1 MDGYSVNEAAA
12 VLGIPEGRVWE
23 LLARGV
29 LAGSTEVG
37 GDMRVI
43 LRGSDVPEVVPPTP
57 APNGG
62 HGTQD
67 RTNGG
72 SNGGELSAFRELLTE
87 FRNLTERYGQAL
99 LALGEARGEV
109 ASLRG
114 RVELLEARVE
124 FRLPRVEAPMA
135 AWESEQQSEPD
146 LEAAREPMPE
156 PELEAPREPMS
167 QPDLAAAVDPMPEP
181 ELEAAREPM
190 SQPDL
195 AAAVDPMPEPE
206 LEAAREPMSQPDL
219 AAAVD
224 PMPEPDLAASL
235 GPMPELPEPE
245 VAAPGVGATAQALPE
260 PADAAPD
267 APPSPPPAA
276 ATRKPKRRTRRA
288 RSSRPKASRPAPRSR
303 SRLAVSGFAEAL
315 ARAEDPTTAEV
326 FTGDAPLPGADEAA
340 EALAAY
346 NQELATPVMEPP
358 ASEGSAIEAPA
369 SEAPVPLTMPVFV
382 RPGYTTETPEP
393 DWIAEEDLIVPVSR
407 AAPTGEQTERAG
419 PVVAVAERDA
429 DVDEQPTMDEEA
441 APDAETAPDAEAAP
455 DEEAARDA
463 DAALDPQ
470 GAVEEEATAEPEA
483 TIEEMVVEVEPDE
496 AEGTAKGPTEAANHG
511 TLGMPVTAD
520 EWAGPEADM
529 VPEPVSDVEALPEI
543 AAEPPASDD
552 DALLDALD
560 RFSEP
565 PSVPDEPAFWEP
577 EGRSRAPFAIPNLE
591 GWEPAEIE
599 ALRAELRRFGTAAI
613 PPTVAVGPAPVTPPP
628 VAALPPKIAPPS
640 EAAPPP
646 APRRSASVPPSVP
659 PAPPRRPR
667 GPATRA
673 VRRLRRLLG

>member
-43 LRGSDVPEVVPPTP
+43 LRGSAVPEVAPPTP
-57 APNGG
+57 AANGG
-62 HGTQD
+62 HGTQGA
-67 RTNGG
+67 TNGG

-135 AWESEQQSEPD
+135 AWESGSQSEPD
-146 LEAAREPMPE
+146 LQAPREPMPE
-156 PELEAPREPMS
+156 PDLTAAPRE
-167 QPDLAAAVDPMPEP
+167 
-181 ELEAAREPM
+181 
-190 SQPDL
+190 
-195 AAAVDPMPEPE
+195 
-206 LEAAREPMSQPDL
+206 
-219 AAAVD
+219 

-235 GPMPELPEPE
+235 EPMPEPEAVLEPMPDLAAAVEPMPEPEPEPEAALEPMPEPE
-245 VAAPGVGATAQALPE
+245 VAAPEASATAQAPPE
-260 PADAAPD
+260 PADAAPA
-267 APPSPPPAA
+267 APSSPPPAA

-358 ASEGSAIEAPA
+358 PSEGSAIEAPA
-369 SEAPVPLTMPVFV
+369 SEAPVPVTMPVFV
-382 RPGYTTETPEP
+382 RPGYSTETPEP
-393 DWIAEEDLIVPVSR
+393 DWIAEEDLVVPVSR
-407 AAPTGEQTERAG
+407 AAPTGEQAERASAAL
-419 PVVAVAERDA
+419 AVAERDA
-429 DVDEQPTMDEEA
+429 DVDEEPTMDEEA
-441 APDAETAPDAEAAP
+441 APDEKAAPDAQQAE
-455 DEEAARDA
+455 
-463 DAALDPQ
+463 
-470 GAVEEEATAEPEA
+470 EEEATAEPEA
-483 TIEEMVVEVEPDE
+483 TIEETAEAAEVVAAVDANEDVEVEPDE

-529 VPEPVSDVEALPEI
+529 VPEPASEVEVMPEI
-543 AAEPPASDD
+543 AAEPPAPDD
-552 DALLDALD
+552 HALLDALD

-565 PSVPDEPAFWEP
+565 PSVPREPAFWEP

-613 PPTVAVGPAPVTPPP
+613 PPTVAVGPASVTPPV
-628 VAALPPKIAPPS
+628 VAPPRDVAPPS
-640 EAAPPP
+640 AAAPPP
-646 APRRSASVPPSVP
+646 APRPSPSVPASVP

-667 GPATRA
+667 GPAARA

>member
-43 LRGSDVPEVVPPTP
+43 LRGSAVPEAVTP
-57 APNGG
+57 APAANGG
-62 HGTQD
+62 HGTQGG
-67 RTNGG
+67 TNGG

-124 FRLPRVEAPMA
+124 LRLPRVEAPMA
-135 AWESEQQSEPD
+135 AWEAGPSSEPDPQAAREPMPEPDLEAAVEPTPEPD

-156 PELEAPREPMS
+156 PDT
-167 QPDLAAAVDPMPEP
+167 QAAVE
-181 ELEAAREPM
+181 
-190 SQPDL
+190 
-195 AAAVDPMPEPE
+195 
-206 LEAAREPMSQPDL
+206 
-219 AAAVD
+219 
-224 PMPEPDLAASL
+224 PMPEPDTQAAVE
-235 GPMPELPEPE
+235 PMPELPEPE
-245 VAAPGVGATAQALPE
+245 VAAPEASATEEAPLE
-260 PADAAPD
+260 PADATSAEPS
-267 APPSPPPAA
+267 SPPPAA

-358 ASEGSAIEAPA
+358 ASEESVMEAPA
-369 SEAPVPLTMPVFV
+369 TEAPVPVTMPVFV

-393 DWIAEEDLIVPVSR
+393 DWIAEEDLVVPVSR
-407 AAPTGEQTERAG
+407 VAPTGDKTERAG
-419 PVVAVAERDA
+419 SALAVAEREA

-441 APDAETAPDAEAAP
+441 AH
-455 DEEAARDA
+455 DEES
-463 DAALDPQ
+463 
-470 GAVEEEATAEPEA
+470 TAEPEA
-483 TIEEMVVEVEPDE
+483 RVEEVAEAAEVVAAVDATEDVEVESDE
-496 AEGTAKGPTEAANHG
+496 ADETVQGPTASAKHG

-529 VPEPVSDVEALPEI
+529 VPEPASDVEVKPEI
-543 AAEPPASDD
+543 AAESPGLDD
-552 DALLDALD
+552 HALLDALD

-565 PSVPDEPAFWEP
+565 PSIPREPAFWEP

-613 PPTVAVGPAPVTPPP
+613 PPTVAVGPASVTPPV
-628 VAALPPKIAPPS
+628 VAPLPDAAPPS
-640 EAAPPP
+640 AAAPPP
-646 APRRSASVPPSVP
+646 APRPSPSVP

-667 GPATRA
+667 GPAARA

>member
-43 LRGSDVPEVVPPTP
+43 LRGSAVPEAATP
-57 APNGG
+57 APAANDGHRTQGG
-62 HGTQD
+62 
-67 RTNGG
+67 TNGG

-124 FRLPRVEAPMA
+124 LRLPRVEAPMA
-135 AWESEQQSEPD
+135 AWESGLQPEPD
-146 LEAAREPMPE
+146 TQAAREPMPEPELEAAREPMPE
-156 PELEAPREPMS
+156 PELEAARE
-167 QPDLAAAVDPMPEP
+167 PMPEP
-181 ELEAAREPM
+181 EAAREPM
-190 SQPDL
+190 
-195 AAAVDPMPEPE
+195 
-206 LEAAREPMSQPDL
+206 
-219 AAAVD
+219 
-224 PMPEPDLAASL
+224 
-235 GPMPELPEPE
+235 PELPQPE
-245 VAAPGVGATAQALPE
+245 VAAPEASATEQAPPE
-260 PADAAPD
+260 PADATSAEPS
-267 APPSPPPAA
+267 SPPPAA

-346 NQELATPVMEPP
+346 NQELATPVIEPP
-358 ASEGSAIEAPA
+358 ASEESVMEAPA
-369 SEAPVPLTMPVFV
+369 TEAPVPVTMPVFV

-393 DWIAEEDLIVPVSR
+393 DWIAEEDLVVPVSR
-407 AAPTGEQTERAG
+407 VAPTGEQTERASSAL
-419 PVVAVAERDA
+419 AVAEREA

-441 APDAETAPDAEAAP
+441 ALG
-455 DEEAARDA
+455 EES
-463 DAALDPQ
+463 
-470 GAVEEEATAEPEA
+470 TAEPEA
-483 TIEEMVVEVEPDE
+483 RVEEEAEADEVVAAVVATEDVEVESDE
-496 AEGTAKGPTEAANHG
+496 ADETVQGPTASAKHG

-529 VPEPVSDVEALPEI
+529 VPEPASDVEVKPEI
-543 AAEPPASDD
+543 AAESPGLDD
-552 DALLDALD
+552 HALLDALD

-565 PSVPDEPAFWEP
+565 PSIPREPAFWEP
-577 EGRSRAPFAIPNLE
+577 EGSSRAPFAIPNLE

-613 PPTVAVGPAPVTPPP
+613 PPTVAVGPASVTPPP
-628 VAALPPKIAPPS
+628 TDAAPPEVAPPS
-640 EAAPPP
+640 AAVPSS
-646 APRRSASVPPSVP
+646 APRPSRSVPPSVP
-659 PAPPRRPR
+659 SAPPRRPR
-667 GPATRA
+667 GPAARA

>member
-43 LRGSDVPEVVPPTP
+43 LRGSAAPEAITP
-57 APNGG
+57 APATHGG
-62 HGTQD
+62 HGTPGG
-67 RTNGG
+67 TNGG

-124 FRLPRVEAPMA
+124 LRLPRVEAPMA
-135 AWESEQQSEPD
+135 AWESRAQPEPE
-146 LEAAREPMPE
+146 LQAAAEPMPE
-156 PELEAPREPMS
+156 PEPEL
-167 QPDLAAAVDPMPEP
+167 QAAAE
-181 ELEAAREPM
+181 
-190 SQPDL
+190 
-195 AAAVDPMPEPE
+195 
-206 LEAAREPMSQPDL
+206 
-219 AAAVD
+219 
-224 PMPEPDLAASL
+224 
-235 GPMPELPEPE
+235 PMPELPAPDLPE
-245 VAAPGVGATAQALPE
+245 AEVSTSDATATAQALSEISAPGSAE
-260 PADAAPD
+260 PS
-267 APPSPPPAA
+267 SPLPRA
-276 ATRKPKRRTRRA
+276 ATRKPKRRSRRGP
-288 RSSRPKASRPAPRSR
+288 RSSRQESSRPAPTSR
-303 SRLAVSGFAEAL
+303 SRLAMSGFAEAL
-315 ARAEDPTTAEV
+315 ARAEDPTTADV

-346 NQELATPVMEPP
+346 NEELATPVMEPP
-358 ASEGSAIEAPA
+358 APEESPMEPPPA
-369 SEAPVPLTMPVFV
+369 ETPVPVTMPVFV

-393 DWIAEEDLIVPVSR
+393 DWIAEEDLVVPVSR
-407 AAPTGEQTERAG
+407 VPPAGEQTERAG
-419 PVVAVAERDA
+419 TALAVADREVLDEPLA
-429 DVDEQPTMDEEA
+429 VDEEPAVEGEDAPHDQQAVDEAVDEEA
-441 APDAETAPDAEAAP
+441 M
-455 DEEAARDA
+455 
-463 DAALDPQ
+463 
-470 GAVEEEATAEPEA
+470 AEPEA
-483 TIEEMVVEVEPDE
+483 TIEEAAEAVEVVAKVVATEDVEVEAVE
-496 AEGTAKGPTEAANHG
+496 AVEALEGSGAVERPTEPADRG
-511 TLGMPVTAD
+511 MLGMPVTAD
-520 EWAGPEADM
+520 EWAGPEADT
-529 VPEPVSDVEALPEI
+529 VPEPASEVEAGPEI

-565 PSVPDEPAFWEP
+565 PSVPREPAFWEP

-613 PPTVAVGPAPVTPPP
+613 PPTVAVGPAPVTPAPVEAPP
-628 VAALPPKIAPPS
+628 PEIAPPS
-640 EAAPPP
+640 AEVPSS
-646 APRRSASVPPSVP
+646 APRPSRPVPPSVP

-667 GPATRA
+667 GPAARA

>member
-43 LRGSDVPEVVPPTP
+43 LRGNDVPEVVAPTP

-146 LEAAREPMPE
+146 LEAPREPMPE

-167 QPDLAAAVDPMPEP
+167 QPDLAAAVEPMPEP

-195 AAAVDPMPEPE
+195 AAAVE
-206 LEAAREPMSQPDL
+206 
-219 AAAVD
+219 
-224 PMPEPDLAASL
+224 PMPEPDLAAPL

-245 VAAPGVGATAQALPE
+245 VAAPEAGATAQALPE
-260 PADAAPD
+260 PAEAAPD

-369 SEAPVPLTMPVFV
+369 SEAPVPVTMPVFV

-419 PVVAVAERDA
+419 AVLAVAERDA

-441 APDAETAPDAEAAP
+441 APDAETAPD
-455 DEEAARDA
+455 EEAARDA

-470 GAVEEEATAEPEA
+470 GAVEEEGTAEPEA
-483 TIEEMVVEVEPDE
+483 TIEEIVESAEVVAAVVPTEDVEVEPDE
-496 AEGTAKGPTEAANHG
+496 ADETVQGPTESAKHG

-529 VPEPVSDVEALPEI
+529 VPEPATEVEVMPEI
-543 AAEPPASDD
+543 AAEPPTSDD

-565 PSVPDEPAFWEP
+565 PSVPNEPAFWEP

-613 PPTVAVGPAPVTPPP
+613 PPTVAVGPASVTPPP
-628 VAALPPKIAPPS
+628 VAALPPEIALPS
-640 EAAPPP
+640 AAAPPP
-646 APRRSASVPPSVP
+646 APRRSPSVP

>member
-1 MDGYSVNEAAA
+1 
-12 VLGIPEGRVWE
+12 
-23 LLARGV
+23 
-29 LAGSTEVG
+29 
-37 GDMRVI
+37 
-43 LRGSDVPEVVPPTP
+43 
-57 APNGG
+57 
-62 HGTQD
+62 
-67 RTNGG
+67 
-72 SNGGELSAFRELLTE
+72 
-87 FRNLTERYGQAL
+87 
-99 LALGEARGEV
+99 
-109 ASLRG
+109 
-114 RVELLEARVE
+114 
-124 FRLPRVEAPMA
+124 
-135 AWESEQQSEPD
+135 
-146 LEAAREPMPE
+146 
-156 PELEAPREPMS
+156 
-167 QPDLAAAVDPMPEP
+167 
-181 ELEAAREPM
+181 
-190 SQPDL
+190 
-195 AAAVDPMPEPE
+195 
-206 LEAAREPMSQPDL
+206 
-219 AAAVD
+219 
-224 PMPEPDLAASL
+224 
-235 GPMPELPEPE
+235 
-245 VAAPGVGATAQALPE
+245 
-260 PADAAPD
+260 
-267 APPSPPPAA
+267 
-276 ATRKPKRRTRRA
+276 
-288 RSSRPKASRPAPRSR
+288 
-303 SRLAVSGFAEAL
+303 LAVSGFAEAL

-369 SEAPVPLTMPVFV
+369 SEAPVPVTMPVFV

-419 PVVAVAERDA
+419 AVLAVAERDA

-441 APDAETAPDAEAAP
+441 APDAETAPD
-455 DEEAARDA
+455 EEAARDA

-470 GAVEEEATAEPEA
+470 GAVEEEGTAEPEA
-483 TIEEMVVEVEPDE
+483 TIEEIVESAEVVAAVVPTEDVEVEPDE
-496 AEGTAKGPTEAANHG
+496 ADETVQGPTESAKHG

-529 VPEPVSDVEALPEI
+529 VPEPATEVEVMPEI
-543 AAEPPASDD
+543 AAEPPTSDD

-565 PSVPDEPAFWEP
+565 PSVPNEPAFWEP

-613 PPTVAVGPAPVTPPP
+613 PPTVAVGPASVTPPP
-628 VAALPPKIAPPS
+628 VAALPPEIALPS
-640 EAAPPP
+640 AAAPPP
-646 APRRSASVPPSVP
+646 APRRSPSVP

>member
-1 MDGYSVNEAAA
+1 M
-12 VLGIPEGRVWE
+12 
-23 LLARGV
+23 
-29 LAGSTEVG
+29 
-37 GDMRVI
+37 
-43 LRGSDVPEVVPPTP
+43 
-57 APNGG
+57 
-62 HGTQD
+62 
-67 RTNGG
+67 
-72 SNGGELSAFRELLTE
+72 
-87 FRNLTERYGQAL
+87 
-99 LALGEARGEV
+99 
-109 ASLRG
+109 
-114 RVELLEARVE
+114 
-124 FRLPRVEAPMA
+124 
-135 AWESEQQSEPD
+135 
-146 LEAAREPMPE
+146 
-156 PELEAPREPMS
+156 
-167 QPDLAAAVDPMPEP
+167 
-181 ELEAAREPM
+181 
-190 SQPDL
+190 
-195 AAAVDPMPEPE
+195 
-206 LEAAREPMSQPDL
+206 
-219 AAAVD
+219 
-224 PMPEPDLAASL
+224 
-235 GPMPELPEPE
+235 
-245 VAAPGVGATAQALPE
+245 
-260 PADAAPD
+260 
-267 APPSPPPAA
+267 
-276 ATRKPKRRTRRA
+276 
-288 RSSRPKASRPAPRSR
+288 
-303 SRLAVSGFAEAL
+303 AVSGFAEAL

-369 SEAPVPLTMPVFV
+369 SEAPVPVTMPVFV

-419 PVVAVAERDA
+419 AVLAVAERDA
-429 DVDEQPTMDEEA
+429 DMDEQPTMDEEA
-441 APDAETAPDAEAAP
+441 APDAETAP

-483 TIEEMVVEVEPDE
+483 TIEEIVESAEVVAAVDANEDVEVEAVDGGRPV
-496 AEGTAKGPTEAANHG
+496 EGTAEPAKHG
-511 TLGMPVTAD
+511 MLGMPVTAD

-529 VPEPVSDVEALPEI
+529 VPEPVSDVDGMPEI

-565 PSVPDEPAFWEP
+565 PSVPNEPAFWEP

-591 GWEPAEIE
+591 GWEPADIE

-613 PPTVAVGPAPVTPPP
+613 PPTVAVGPASVTPPV
-628 VAALPPKIAPPS
+628 VAPLRDVAPPS
-640 EAAPPP
+640 AAAPPP
-646 APRRSASVPPSVP
+646 APRPPPSMPPSVP